1 MSTTRRFGAAS
12 PVLRLFLVFFLVP
25 LFVVSG
31 LVAAARSAGAP
42 ADEFYTAIRANDLG
56 AIQSLTE
63 RGVAG
68 VKDRRAITPLM
79 YAAAVGS
86 VEAMRVLLD
95 AGADVNARNDV
106 NSTALMWSATELP
119 KVRLLLD
126 RGADLNAVS
135 DKGRS
140 ALMVAAMTDG
150 SAEIVR
156 LLIARGADVK
166 IADRF
171 KSTALHAA
179 VIGNDMAT
187 IRQIVDAG
195 VDINAA
201 DGAEYT
207 PLMGAAQRGNL
218 EAVRLLLAKGARV
231 NAVSGVGDI
240 ATHTNSQVKNGQLG
254 FGHFTALL
262 LASPWG
268 PPEVLA
274 TLLDAGADVNAKD
287 IRGLTPLMLAVAC
300 DHANADSVR
309 LLLARGADVGARS
322 LLGETVMDWALK
334 FGRTPIAAALERAGA
349 VATDRPPVQSGDASP
364 IELRPALARSVGL
377 LERTSADYGN
387 RGGCVA
393 CHAQNMMDVV
403 AHSVRGAGLPIDE
416 ALAATRQKLT
426 KARYVFESS
435 TLLERIDVPGTPDV
449 PLYSLD
455 ALASAGAAPDWATD
469 AMIANVAAQQQ
480 RDGRWHAGGIA
491 RPPIQDG
498 DIFRTAL
505 GIRALK
511 TYAAPGRADM
521 PARLAKALEWLRA
534 AAPTTAEDR
543 NLQLLG
549 LVWGGADSRELSD
562 LAAAIAA
569 KQNADGGWSQRDE
582 LASDAYATGQSLFA
596 LAAVHRIDA
605 AFRRG
610 VQFLLSTQRADGSWY
625 VASRSPKFQPFF
637 ESGFPYGHDQWISSA
652 ATGWAAAA
660 LGRAVAS
667 ASATANGA
675 PR

>member
-1 MSTTRRFGAAS
+1 SRTRFPQPTRSRTGDSRCRVFRFASRRTCNRIRSRRAGAHVVWLWTGPARNKERRTSSRSEEGPALHGILTRKISARLSGSLGSSRVKECGALVGERQGARMSTTRRFGAAS

-218 EAVRLLLAKGARV
+218 EAVRLLLAKG
-231 NAVSGVGDI
+231 
-240 ATHTNSQVKNGQLG
+240 
-254 FGHFTALL
+254 
-262 LASPWG
+262 
-268 PPEVLA
+268 
-274 TLLDAGADVNAKD
+274 
-287 IRGLTPLMLAVAC
+287 
-300 DHANADSVR
+300 
-309 LLLARGADVGARS
+309 
-322 LLGETVMDWALK
+322 
-334 FGRTPIAAALERAGA
+334 
-349 VATDRPPVQSGDASP
+349 
-364 IELRPALARSVGL
+364 
-377 LERTSADYGN
+377 
-387 RGGCVA
+387 
-393 CHAQNMMDVV
+393 
-403 AHSVRGAGLPIDE
+403 
-416 ALAATRQKLT
+416 
-426 KARYVFESS
+426 
-435 TLLERIDVPGTPDV
+435 
-449 PLYSLD
+449 
-455 ALASAGAAPDWATD
+455 
-469 AMIANVAAQQQ
+469 
-480 RDGRWHAGGIA
+480 
-491 RPPIQDG
+491 
-498 DIFRTAL
+498 
-505 GIRALK
+505 
-511 TYAAPGRADM
+511 
-521 PARLAKALEWLRA
+521 
-534 AAPTTAEDR
+534 
-543 NLQLLG
+543 
-549 LVWGGADSRELSD
+549 
-562 LAAAIAA
+562 
-569 KQNADGGWSQRDE
+569 
-582 LASDAYATGQSLFA
+582 
-596 LAAVHRIDA
+596 
-605 AFRRG
+605 
-610 VQFLLSTQRADGSWY
+610 
-625 VASRSPKFQPFF
+625 
-637 ESGFPYGHDQWISSA
+637 
-652 ATGWAAAA
+652 
-660 LGRAVAS
+660 
-667 ASATANGA
+667 
-675 PR
+675 